1 MMMFKRILCLLA
13 VLLLALPASA
23 EPRYPE
29 KGGVATDAAAVL
41 SAEVL
46 EDLRTLDKRLD
57 KADVP
62 QICLATVDFLDT
74 QDVQDYADA
83 LFDLWNLD
91 SDEMLLLICVG
102 EESYAISTGRDV
114 DRLLSSS
121 VQEKLLTSRFRE
133 PFLDERYDA
142 AISAYIPA
150 LVSELSKACGE
161 TVRMDDLFDSASDNL
176 LDNWARNLAASLS
189 GDDEESIFTREDRK
203 TGFSLLKVIVIVVL
217 LVLIFGS
224 FRRVRKDK
232 APRQQ
237 KREPHVYFKPHQQ
250 RETTQYFGPRRPR
263 R

>member
-29 KGGVATDAAAVL
+29 KGGVATDAAGVL

-74 QDVQDYADA
+74 QEVQAYADA

-102 EESYAISTGRDV
+102 EESYAISAGRDV
-114 DRLLSSS
+114 DRLLSAT

-161 TVRMDDLFDSASDNL
+161 TVRTDDLFDSASDNL

-189 GDDEESIFTREDRK
+189 GDDKESIFTREDRK

>member
-46 EDLRTLDKRLD
+46 EDLRTLDKRLG

-74 QDVQDYADA
+74 QEVQAYADA

-121 VQEKLLTSRFRE
+121 VQEKLLTNRFRE

-150 LVSELSKACGE
+150 LVSELNKACGE
-161 TVRMDDLFDSASDNL
+161 TVRTDDLFDSASDNL
-176 LDNWARNLAASLS
+176 LNNWARNLAASLS
-189 GDDEESIFTREDRK
+189 GDDEDSIFTREDRK

>member
-1 MMMFKRILCLLA
+1 MMFKRILCLLA

-74 QDVQDYADA
+74 QEVQAYADA

-91 SDEMLLLICVG
+91 SDETLLLICVG

-133 PFLDERYDA
+133 PFLDDRYDA

-150 LVSELSKACGE
+150 LVSELNKACGE
-161 TVRMDDLFDSASDNL
+161 TVRTDDLFDSASDNL
-176 LDNWARNLAASLS
+176 LNNWARNLAASLS
-189 GDDEESIFTREDRK
+189 GDDEDSIFTREDRK

>member
-74 QDVQDYADA
+74 QEVQAYADA

-114 DRLLSSS
+114 DKLLSSS
-121 VQEKLLTSRFRE
+121 VQEKLLTSRFRKS
-133 PFLDERYDA
+133 FLDERYDA

-150 LVSELSKACGE
+150 LVSELSKTCGE
-161 TVRMDDLFDSASDNL
+161 TVRTDDLFDSASDNL

>member
-1 MMMFKRILCLLA
+1 MFKRILCLLA

-41 SAEVL
+41 SAGVL

-74 QDVQDYADA
+74 QEVQAYADA
-83 LFDLWNLD
+83 LFDLWSLD
-91 SDEMLLLICVG
+91 TDEMLLLMCVG
-102 EESYAISTGRDV
+102 EECYAISAGRDV
-114 DRLLSSS
+114 DRLLSAS

-133 PFLDERYDA
+133 PFLAERYDA
-142 AISAYIPA
+142 AVSAFIPA
-150 LVSELSKACGE
+150 LASELSKACGE
-161 TVRMDDLFDSASDNL
+161 TVRTDDLFDSASDNRL
-176 LDNWARNLAASLS
+176 SSWARSLAASLS
-189 GDDEESIFTREDRK
+189 GDEEESLFTRENK
-203 TGFSLLKVIVIVVL
+203 KSGFSLLKVIVIVVL

-237 KREPHVYFKPHQQ
+237 KREPHIYFKP
-250 RETTQYFGPRRPR
+250 RR
-263 R
+263 